1 MWTNSELNG
10 IGIELWQDSSYYGEY
25 RSGLKEGIG
34 RYIWKNKARYEGE
47 WKNDMMN
54 GFGIY

>member
-1 MWTNSELNG
+1 VWTNSELNG

-34 RYIWKNKARYEGE
+34 RYIWK
-47 WKNDMMN
+47 
-54 GFGIY
+54 